1 MPKGKLSKKIT
12 LKTLTL
18 NKSPYDIIKIIAI
31 ITIIFYMIGILPM
44 FTDKILYLFS
54 NPVVKIGFLILI
66 LFVAFHDLTIGTLL
80 ALAFLVTLGSYMTN
94 VSNRSGQ
101 IVGGIGSGINQALG
115 GVGQLVGGV
124 GSGTRQALGGVGKLV
139 GGVGS
144 GAQQLVGGIGSGAQQ
159 LVGVI
164 GSGDQHIV
172 GGFGS
177 GAQHIVGGFGS
188 GAQQLVGGIGSGAQH
203 IVGGFGYGA
212 QQLVGGADQVVG
224 GITSGTQHLLGG
236 AQKIIGGLSGIQDDG
251 ILSSNFSNENMENDS
266 LMSVSQ
272 AYQHH
277 MEQENGDKGCGV
289 QPIVSS
295 GCNPIVGYNAP
306 YNCGCNGKCGGKC
319 GGVDP
324 ACLCS
329 GVNVWKDELN
339 TQGLNFPIGY
349 SGNQAGTTY

>member
-124 GSGTRQALGGVGKLV
+124 GSGTKQALGGVGKLV
-139 GGVGS
+139 KGFESGSQQLVGGIGSGAQQLVGGFGS

-159 LVGVI
+159 LVGGI
-164 GSGDQHIV
+164 
-172 GGFGS
+172 
-177 GAQHIVGGFGS
+177 GS
-188 GAQQLVGGIGSGAQH
+188 GAQQLVGGAE
-203 IVGGFGYGA
+203 
-212 QQLVGGADQVVG
+212 QVVG

-236 AQKIIGGLSGIQDDG
+236 VQQIIGGLTGIQDDG
-251 ILSSNFSNENMENDS
+251 ILSSNFSNDNMENDS

-277 MEQENGDKGCGV
+277 IEQENGDKGCGV

-295 GCNPIVGYNAP
+295 GCNPIVGYNSP
-306 YNCGCNGKCGGKC
+306 YNCGCNGKCGGNC

-349 SGNQAGTTY
+349 SGNQSGSIY

>member
-124 GSGTRQALGGVGKLV
+124 GSGTKQALGGVGKLV

-144 GAQQLVGGIGSGAQQ
+144 GAQ
-159 LVGVI
+159 
-164 GSGDQHIV
+164 HIV
-172 GGFGS
+172 GGAG
-177 GAQHIVGGFGS
+177 
-188 GAQQLVGGIGSGAQH
+188 
-203 IVGGFGYGA
+203 
-212 QQLVGGADQVVG
+212 QVVS
-224 GITSGTQHLLGG
+224 GITSGTQQLLGG
-236 AQKIIGGLSGIQDDG
+236 AQKIIGGLTGIQDDG
-251 ILSSNFSNENMENDS
+251 ILSSNFSNDNMENDS

-306 YNCGCNGKCGGKC
+306 YNCGCNGKCGGNC

-349 SGNQAGTTY
+349 SGNQTGSTY

>member
-1 MPKGKLSKKIT
+1 
-12 LKTLTL
+12 
-18 NKSPYDIIKIIAI
+18 
-31 ITIIFYMIGILPM
+31 M

-124 GSGTRQALGGVGKLV
+124 GSGTKQALGGVGKLV

-144 GAQQLVGGIGSGAQQ
+144 GAHQLVGGIGSGAQQ
-159 LVGVI
+159 LVG
-164 GSGDQHIV
+164 
-172 GGFGS
+172 GFGS
-177 GAQHIVGGFGS
+177 GAQQLVGGFGS
-188 GAQQLVGGIGSGAQH
+188 GAQQLVGGAE
-203 IVGGFGYGA
+203 
-212 QQLVGGADQVVG
+212 QVVG

-236 AQKIIGGLSGIQDDG
+236 VQKIIGGLSGIQDDG
-251 ILSSNFSNENMENDS
+251 ILSSNFSNENDS

-306 YNCGCNGKCGGKC
+306 YNCE
-319 GGVDP
+319 GVDP
-324 ACLCS
+324 SCLCS

-349 SGNQAGTTY
+349 SGNQTGTTY

>member
-124 GSGTRQALGGVGKLV
+124 GSG
-139 GGVGS
+139 
-144 GAQQLVGGIGSGAQQ
+144 
-159 LVGVI
+159 
-164 GSGDQHIV
+164 
-172 GGFGS
+172 
-177 GAQHIVGGFGS
+177 
-188 GAQQLVGGIGSGAQH
+188 AQQLVGGIGSGAQH

-306 YNCGCNGKCGGKC
+306 YNCE
-319 GGVDP
+319 GVDP

-349 SGNQAGTTY
+349 SGNQTGTTY

>member
-124 GSGTRQALGGVGKLV
+124 GSGTKQALGGVGKLV

-144 GAQQLVGGIGSGAQQ
+144 GAQ
-159 LVGVI
+159 
-164 GSGDQHIV
+164 HIV

-177 GAQHIVGGFGS
+177 GAQQLVGGFGSGAQQLVGGFGS

-203 IVGGFGYGA
+203 IVGGAG
-212 QQLVGGADQVVG
+212 QVVS
-224 GITSGTQHLLGG
+224 GITSGTQQLLGG
-236 AQKIIGGLSGIQDDG
+236 AQKIIGGLTGIQDDG
-251 ILSSNFSNENMENDS
+251 ILSSNFSNDNMENDS

-306 YNCGCNGKCGGKC
+306 YNCGCNGKCGGNC

-349 SGNQAGTTY
+349 SGNQTGSTY

>member
-80 ALAFLVTLGSYMTN
+80 ALAFLVTLGSYMKN

-115 GVGQLVGGV
+115 GVGQFVGGV

-144 GAQQLVGGIGSGAQQ
+144 GAQQLVGGIGSGAQ
-159 LVGVI
+159 
-164 GSGDQHIV
+164 HIV

-188 GAQQLVGGIGSGAQH
+188 GAQQLVGGFGSGAQQLVGGIGSGAQQL
-203 IVGGFGYGA
+203 VGGFGSGA
-212 QQLVGGADQVVG
+212 QQLVGGAEQVVG

-236 AQKIIGGLSGIQDDG
+236 VQKIIGGLSGIQDDG
-251 ILSSNFSNENMENDS
+251 ILSSNFSNDNDS

-306 YNCGCNGKCGGKC
+306 YNCD
-319 GGVDP
+319 GVDP
-324 ACLCS
+324 SCLCS

-349 SGNQAGTTY
+349 SGNQTGTTY